1 MPEAKAVQSMF
12 AGIAGKYDAANRLLS
27 GGIDIYWRYRLVRAV
42 VRQRPQFIAD
52 LATGSGDVAFALHS
66 KLPDLAR
73 ITALDFCQ
81 PMLDQAQIKQQ
92 QRAIAADRLSFAFGD
107 CLALPLPDASMDAV
121 TIAFG
126 LRNLEDRHGGLCEMR
141 RILRPGGHLFVLEFT
156 QPERWFR
163 PVYYL
168 YLKSVLPVLAWA
180 LCRNRSAYDYL
191 AGSIEDFPSKESLSH
206 ELEAAGF
213 EPVCATGLHASI
225 VALHRGMKPICESRT

>member
-126 LRNLEDRHGGLCEMR
+126 LRNLENRHDGLLEMR
-141 RILRPGGHLFVLEFT
+141 RILKPQNGHLFILEFT
-156 QPERWFR
+156 QPARWFR
-163 PVYYL
+163 PL
-168 YLKSVLPVLAWA
+168 YLPYLKYVLPRLAQLTTGDRA
-180 LCRNRSAYDYL
+180 AYDYL
-191 AGSIEDFPSKESLSH
+191 VGSIDQFPPKQAISH
-206 ELEAAGF
+206 ELECAGF
-213 EPVCATGLHASI
+213 SNIKATGLTGSI
-225 VALHRGMKPICESRT
+225 VALHQAQA